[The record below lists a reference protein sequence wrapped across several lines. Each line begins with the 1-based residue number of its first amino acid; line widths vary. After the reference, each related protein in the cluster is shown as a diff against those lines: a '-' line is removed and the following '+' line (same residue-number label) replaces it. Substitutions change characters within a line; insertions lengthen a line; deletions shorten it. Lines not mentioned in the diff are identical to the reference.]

1 MRKDDRKI
9 CGTCKW
15 KRQELPFGEAFCDN
29 CKSDCYGCECL
40 YDDYCMDY
48 EEKDKNA

>member
-29 CKSDCYGCECL
+29 CESDCYGCECM
-40 YDDYCMDY
+40 YDDYCIDY
-48 EEKDKNA
+48 EERNGNA